1 MSSPMDEFQEKKML
15 ALERRAIR
23 EGWPISNQMKRELVE
38 SAHDIATSEDKTPQ
52 NRLSA
57 MRNMLTME
65 GQNIE
70 RERIDAQ
77 LAGPERND
85 GIVSVRYVDDWFY
98 HPTEEQIRELENSKK
113 GEDDGK
119 PGEADTK
126 AE

>member
-1 MSSPMDEFQEKKML
+1 MTASSPMDEFQEKKML

-23 EGWPISNQMKRELVE
+23 EGWPISNKMKKELVDA
-38 SAHDIATSEDKTPQ
+38 AHEIATDDAKTPQ

-77 LAGPERND
+77 LMGPGQDD
-85 GIVSVRYVDDWFY
+85 GVITVDYRDDWFY
-98 HPTEEQIRELENSKK
+98 HPTEEQIRELENTRQKEDESKDA
-113 GEDDGK
+113 EDL
-119 PGEADTK
+119 
-126 AE
+126 